1 MAILRIRDEKT
12 GEWIEIET
20 IQGEP
25 GKDGYTPQKG
35 VDYFDGKDGVDGKD
49 YVLTEADKQ
58 EIVNLVLQAL
68 PNSEDVEY

>member
-1 MAILRIRDEKT
+1 MTILRIQDEKT
-12 GEWIEIET
+12 GEWITIET

-25 GKDGYTPQKG
+25 GKDGYTPRKG
-35 VDYFDGKDGVDGKD
+35 IDYFDGVDGKD

>member
-1 MAILRIRDEKT
+1 MAILRIQDEKT
-12 GEWIEIET
+12 GEWITIET

-49 YVLTEADKQ
+49 YVLTEEDKQ

-68 PNSEDVEY
+68 PNSEDVGY